1 MGWFDNRDNAPGVLT
16 SILASDVQTLNGA
29 STEGVAVILES
40 TFALCVGIALGFSFN
55 WKLSLVALG
64 CVPFMMLGG
73 SVNAKF

>member
-1 MGWFDNRDNAPGVLT
+1 M
-16 SILASDVQTLNGA
+16 ASDVQTLNGA
-29 STEGVAVILES
+29 STEGAAVMMES
-40 TFALCVGIALGFSFN
+40 LFALCCGIAIGFSFD